1 MQEPD
6 REKYQTLI
14 QLAKQEDLGSGDI
27 TSEVTIPAE
36 REGKAD
42 IVFREAGVL
51 CGMAV
56 VKEVP
61 REYDQRL
68 ELTVCHT
75 DGQSLKKGAI
85 AGQIRGPLRGL
96 LAAERVVLNFLQRLS
111 GIATVTASYVEATA
125 GTRAMICDTR
135 KTTPGWREL
144 EKYAVRCGG
153 GVNHRQGLYD
163 AVLIKDNHLAALG
176 QSSLVE
182 GLKKAMK
189 NIQRLAAPPRFIE
202 VEVDTL
208 EQLQQVLQ
216 VPGVDMILLDNMTPE
231 LLAQAVQM
239 RDQMNPDRTILLEAS
254 GGVVLDMVRR
264 IARTGVDRI
273 SVGALTHQI
282 RSLDIGL
289 DLV

>member
-1 MQEPD
+1 MREPD

-14 QLAKQEDLGSGDI
+14 KLAKQEDLGEGDI
-27 TSEVTIPAE
+27 TSEVTIPAGQQGE
-36 REGKAD
+36 AD

-56 VKEVP
+56 VKEVL
-61 REYDQRL
+61 REYDLRL
-68 ELTVCHT
+68 KLAIYFA
-75 DGQSLKKGAI
+75 DGQKLKTGAI
-85 AGQIRGPLRGL
+85 AGRINGPLRSL
-96 LAAERVVLNFLQRLS
+96 LAAERVVLNFVQRLS
-111 GIATVTASYVEATA
+111 GIATVTAAYVEAAA

-135 KTTPGWREL
+135 KTTPGWRDL

-176 QSSLVE
+176 QRNLIE
-182 GLKKAMK
+182 GLKQSIE
-189 NIQRLAAPPRFIE
+189 NIRRLATPPRFVE

-208 EQLQQVLQ
+208 DQMQQVLQ
-216 VPGVDMILLDNMTPE
+216 VPGVDMILLDNMTPPQ
-231 LLAQAVQM
+231 LAQAVQM
-239 RDQMNPDRTILLEAS
+239 RDQVNPAGTILLEAS
-254 GGVVLDMVRR
+254 GGVLLDTVRQ
-264 IARTGVDRI
+264 IAQTGVDRI

-289 DLV
+289 DLQ